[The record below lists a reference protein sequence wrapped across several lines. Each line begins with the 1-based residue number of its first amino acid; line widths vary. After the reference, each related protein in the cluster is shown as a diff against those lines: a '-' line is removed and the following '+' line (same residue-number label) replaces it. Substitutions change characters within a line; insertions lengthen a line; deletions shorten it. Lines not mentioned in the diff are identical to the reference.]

1 MRAMPR
7 LEQILC
13 NVAVLAKD
21 AYGNYVAV
29 LQIDL

>member
-1 MRAMPR
+1 MPR

-29 LQIDL
+29 LQIG